1 MVSTSGHQL
10 LPGDAVRNLR
20 EKLLPS
26 TYILTPNV
34 PEALLLL
41 REAHPEQE
49 TDFRSPTNLDDLK
62 NLARKVHALGPAH
75 VLLKG
80 GHMPLTT
87 SHEKAKSDQEKAL
100 TVDIFYPRGEDQ
112 EFETIESPFL
122 ASPNTHGTGCSLA
135 SALAA
140 QLALNASHTP
150 SQPLT
155 ALVRNAVSY
164 ISNGIRLSSPPH
176 FSVSHTGPHGPIN
189 HFHSHALA
197 AFPSSSALPTST
209 PSPSSSP
216 LDHAAHPFTTYLLSH
231 PTITPIWR
239 RFTQTHPW
247 TAKLAAGTLPPH
259 EFKHY
264 LIQDYLYLTHFA
276 RTYSLAAYKSRNMD
290 AIVANSEIVLHIRR
304 EMELHLGYCAEF
316 GISKQ
321 QIENTRES
329 VACQAYSRYILDIG
343 ASGDL
348 LGLYVALAP
357 CLLGYG
363 EVARR
368 LYEDT
373 DERRSKREGN
383 RYWRW
388 VENYVAE
395 DYREAVRKG
404 RDVLEREAVRCG
416 VAFGKGRL
424 EELVG
429 IFAEA
434 ARLEVGFWEE
444 GAHVPDG
451 ELEG

>member
-1 MVSTSGHQL
+1 
-10 LPGDAVRNLR
+10 
-20 EKLLPS
+20 
-26 TYILTPNV
+26 
-34 PEALLLL
+34 
-41 REAHPEQE
+41 
-49 TDFRSPTNLDDLK
+49 
-62 NLARKVHALGPAH
+62 
-75 VLLKG
+75 
-80 GHMPLTT
+80 
-87 SHEKAKSDQEKAL
+87 
-100 TVDIFYPRGEDQ
+100 
-112 EFETIESPFL
+112 
-122 ASPNTHGTGCSLA
+122 
-135 SALAA
+135 
-140 QLALNASHTP
+140 
-150 SQPLT
+150 
-155 ALVRNAVSY
+155 
-164 ISNGIRLSSPPH
+164 
-176 FSVSHTGPHGPIN
+176 
-189 HFHSHALA
+189 
-197 AFPSSSALPTST
+197 
-209 PSPSSSP
+209 
-216 LDHAAHPFTTYLLSH
+216 
-231 PTITPIWR
+231 
-239 RFTQTHPW
+239 
-247 TAKLAAGTLPPH
+247 
-259 EFKHY
+259 
-264 LIQDYLYLTHFA
+264 
-276 RTYSLAAYKSRNMD
+276 
-290 AIVANSEIVLHIRR
+290 
-304 EMELHLGYCAEF
+304 MELHLGYCAEF